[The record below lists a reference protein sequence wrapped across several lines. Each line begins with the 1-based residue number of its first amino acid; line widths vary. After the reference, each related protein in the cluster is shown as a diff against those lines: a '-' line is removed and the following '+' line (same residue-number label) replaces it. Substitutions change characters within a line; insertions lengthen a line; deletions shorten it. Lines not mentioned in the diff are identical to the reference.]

1 MESGVCASGRQPVK
15 TLIRYAGRMSIPTG
29 LPLDSGHA
37 IGLIV
42 AALLGAAIGVERQLR
57 KHSAGL
63 HTNALVALGAA
74 AYVIAGV
81 LVGDASGPARVVG
94 QVVTGVGFLCAGL
107 IWHEGVSVR
116 GINTAATVWCSCAVG
131 VLAGLGM
138 LTWAATVAAAVICAN
153 ILLHY
158 CEGKLSPDGKP
169 D

>member
-1 MESGVCASGRQPVK
+1 MLAELGQN
-15 TLIRYAGRMSIPTG
+15 IRRGEHMDIPTG

-37 IGLIV
+37 AGLLV
-42 AALLGAAIGVERQLR
+42 AVLLGAAIGTERQVR

-107 IWHEGVSVR
+107 VWHEGATAR

-138 LTWAATVAAAVICAN
+138 LTWAGLVAGAVIAAN

-158 CEGKLSPDGKP
+158 CEGRLSPEGK
-169 D
+169 